1 MTENICKILLNLQR
15 NFNISITNYFS
26 GIVYHVRSRQNIMKK
41 LALKDRDTCNYIL
54 TGTRET
60 ITDMVQRK
68 RNEKETNQMIQ
79 VTVQ

>member
-1 MTENICKILLNLQR
+1 
-15 NFNISITNYFS
+15 
-26 GIVYHVRSRQNIMKK
+26 MKK